1 MPNSLED
8 LEKLRLSYTSKLGEL
23 FHHKNASDLA
33 RLSQNPNYQTF
44 VYDYVSL
51 ENITS
56 QFREEFLKCKSA
68 LEESANEPQES
79 SSYQKQVDR
88 YWTFI
93 AGVMG
98 VAGKAFKDINKN
110 PKDQID
116 VLDDNSMCFRD
127 ENL

>member
-1 MPNSLED
+1 MRNSLED

-68 LEESANEPQES
+68 LRSVPSAFFLIRCR
-79 SSYQKQVDR
+79 KA
-88 YWTFI
+88 I
-93 AGVMG
+93 ADSPGQSG
-98 VAGKAFKDINKN
+98 
-110 PKDQID
+110 
-116 VLDDNSMCFRD
+116 
-127 ENL
+127 